1 MMHIFAISLIIIGLY
16 GVIFKDNIIKKVI
29 GLSIL
34 ANGTNILLV
43 IIGYRFGGIPPI
55 ATPSNLASFLTSAV
69 DPLPQAL
76 VLTSI
81 VIDVSVTAFALV
93 LCYRIYKNFKTL
105 DIKKISNLRG

>member
-1 MMHIFAISLIIIGLY
+1 MIHIFAITLIIIGLY
-16 GVIFKDNIIKKVI
+16 AIMFKDNIIKKVI

-34 ANGTNILLV
+34 ANGTNILLI
-43 IIGYRFGGIPPI
+43 IIGYRSGGIPPI
-55 ATPSNLASFLTSAV
+55 ATISNLNTFLTSAV